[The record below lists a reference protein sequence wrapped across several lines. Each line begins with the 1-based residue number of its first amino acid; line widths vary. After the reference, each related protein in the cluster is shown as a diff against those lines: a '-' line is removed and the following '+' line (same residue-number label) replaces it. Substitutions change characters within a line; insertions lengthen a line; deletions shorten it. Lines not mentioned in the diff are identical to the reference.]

1 MEQRQ
6 RGLTSQQRT
15 DLWRRWKQGQSL
27 TEIGAALS
35 KGTGTVYW
43 VLQRDGGIAPRHRS
57 RAVQQL
63 SAAEREEISRGL
75 LLGQSIRQIASRLER
90 AASTISRE
98 VSRNA
103 GRQAYRAG
111 AAERRAWEQAKRPK
125 ACLLAGNERLRNEVA
140 RKLQADWSPQQIAA
154 WLRQAHHNE
163 PAMRVSHETIYR
175 SLFVQARGVLKKE
188 LLSHLRSRRKMRHT
202 QTSTSRKQ
210 GQIIDAISIRQRP
223 AEAADRAVPGHWE
236 GDLLEGSRN
245 TFIATLVE
253 RHSRYTLLAR
263 VDGKDSAGVVNALI
277 AQVRKLPTHLIST
290 LTWDR
295 GCELAQHKRF
305 TIATDVQV
313 YFCDPRS
320 PWQRGT
326 NENTNGLLRQYFPKG
341 TDLSGYTQHQL
352 NAVAKK
358 LNARPRQT
366 LGWRTPADTLAA
378 CVALTG

>member
-6 RGLTSQQRT
+6 RGLTLEQRAE
-15 DLWRRWKQGQSL
+15 LWRRWKQGQTL
-27 TEIGAALS
+27 TEIGQALGKAS
-35 KGTGTVYW
+35 SRVYGI
-43 VLQRDGGIAPRHRS
+43 LQHDGGIAPRYRS
-57 RAVQQL
+57 RAAQQL

-75 LLGQSIRQIASRLER
+75 LLGQSLRQIASAIER
-90 AASTISRE
+90 SASTVSRE
-98 VSRNA
+98 VTRW
-103 GRQAYRAG
+103 RQFYRAA
-111 AAERRAWEQAKRPK
+111 AAEKRAWDQAKRPK
-125 ACLLAGNERLRNEVA
+125 ACLLASNERLRNLVA
-140 RKLQADWSPQQIAA
+140 QKLQVDWSPQQIAA

-188 LLSHLRSRRKMRHT
+188 LVSHLRSRRRMRHGKA
-202 QTSTSRKQ
+202 STSRQ
-210 GQIIDAISIRQRP
+210 GQIVDAISITERP

-263 VDGKDSAGVVNALI
+263 VDGKDSTGVVNALI
-277 AQVRKLPTHLIST
+277 AQVRKLPAQLVST

-295 GCELAQHKRF
+295 GIELAQHKRF
-305 TIATDVQV
+305 TVATDVQV

-341 TDLSGYTQHQL
+341 TDLSGYTQRQL

-358 LNARPRQT
+358 LNGRPRQT
-366 LGWRTPADTLAA
+366 LGWRTPADTFAA

>member
-1 MEQRQ
+1 
-6 RGLTSQQRT
+6 
-15 DLWRRWKQGQSL
+15 
-27 TEIGAALS
+27 
-35 KGTGTVYW
+35 
-43 VLQRDGGIAPRHRS
+43 
-57 RAVQQL
+57 
-63 SAAEREEISRGL
+63 
-75 LLGQSIRQIASRLER
+75 
-90 AASTISRE
+90 
-98 VSRNA
+98 
-103 GRQAYRAG
+103 
-111 AAERRAWEQAKRPK
+111 
-125 ACLLAGNERLRNEVA
+125 LLAGNERLRNEVA